1 MKNWDVIIIGTGI
14 SGLFTALNIDKK
26 LKVLVITKT
35 SIDRGNSTLAQ
46 GGIVS
51 CINPKIH
58 FEDTLRA
65 GAYYNNHEAIKAVEE
80 DSIENIEKLISYGV
94 NFDKDENGNLRYTRE
109 GGHRDRTILYA
120 KDITGKEI
128 IGTLIQ
134 QVKNRKNISILED
147 TFVIQIIKENQSVSG
162 VVTLNKNNEI
172 DICKSKSVVVSS
184 GGVGQVY
191 KNTTNLEEITGDG
204 IAIAHEAGARIKDME
219 FVQFHPTAM
228 YGEDNN
234 IRFLISEAVRGEG
247 AILRNINGKAFMNK
261 YHDMADLAPRDI
273 VARSIFKE
281 MECTKT
287 SFVYI
292 DITHKDSEYIKSR
305 FPNIYQNCLDKDI
318 DVTKQYIPVAPAEHY
333 IMGGIETDLQGR
345 TNIEGLYA
353 CGECACTGLH
363 GANRL
368 ASNSLLEGI
377 VFGNRVAKDINN
389 NHGNIKDS
397 KRKLNSLNDIDLTEE
412 YMRYSHANN
421 KIDYKEIEKNLKCT
435 MDKHVSIARNKGGLL
450 KAFNTVKELEKLI
463 NQEKVLDKKYFE
475 LKNMIYVSL
484 LIIEGALSRNESL
497 GAHFII

>member
-14 SGLFTALNIDKK
+14 SGLFTALNIDEK

-65 GAYYNNHEAIKAVEE
+65 GAYYNNQEVIKVVEE

-128 IGTLIQ
+128 IRTLIR

-147 TFVIQIIKENQSVSG
+147 TFIIKIIKENQSVSG
-162 VVTLNKNNEI
+162 VITLNKNNGI
-172 DICKSKSVVVSS
+172 DICKSKLIVVSS
-184 GGVGQVY
+184 GGIGQVY

-204 IAIAHEAGARIKDME
+204 IAIAHESGARIKDME

-228 YGEDNN
+228 YEEDNN
-234 IRFLISEAVRGEG
+234 RRFLISEAVRGEG
-247 AILRNINGKAFMNK
+247 AILRNINGEAFMNK

-281 MECTKT
+281 MESTKT
-287 SFVYI
+287 SFVYL
-292 DITHKDSEYIKSR
+292 DITHKDSKYIKDR

-318 DVTKQYIPVAPAEHY
+318 DITKQYIPVAPAEHY

-389 NHGNIKDS
+389 NHDNIKDS
-397 KRKLNSLNDIDLTEE
+397 KRKLNSQNDIDLTEE
-412 YMRYSHANN
+412 YMRHNNVNN
-421 KIDYKEIEKNLKCT
+421 KINYKEIEKSLKYT
-435 MDKHVSIARNKGGLL
+435 MDKHVSIVRNKGGLL
-450 KAFNTVKELEKLI
+450 KAFNMVKELEELI
-463 NQEKVLDKKYFE
+463 NKEKVLDKKYFE
-475 LKNMIYVSL
+475 LKNMISVSL
-484 LIIEGALSRNESL
+484 LIIEGALGRSESL